1 MKRNG
6 VTAWSEYRIPVKSWR
21 WYRYLAF
28 FLFETAIVNAY
39 ILRQLSPNH
48 GGITQLDFRLELLDK
63 LIGNY
68 SSRKRKRA
76 STDIEVLD
84 GKSHFPVRVTL
95 NRCVYCA
102 SRNQRHRSTWGCVLC
117 DVILCV
123 SCFEPFHT
131 RWRNL
136 RRINMARTRIS
147 NLVTEQENGVFHLF
161 PKLLMEK
168 LWFKFCCEII
178 S

>member
-1 MKRNG
+1 MFLAGQKESEFLDHQLSTNWRRYCPAKRERRHTRSPERTALCSCMGGVDYADQKRN
-6 VTAWSEYRIPVKSWR
+6 EYRIPVKSR
-21 WYRYLAF
+21 SWYRYLAF

-102 SRNQRHRSTWGCVLC
+102 SRNHRHRSTWGCVLC
-117 DVILCV
+117 DVTLCV

-131 RWRNL
+131 R
-136 RRINMARTRIS
+136 
-147 NLVTEQENGVFHLF
+147 
-161 PKLLMEK
+161 
-168 LWFKFCCEII
+168 
-178 S
+178 